1 MDFKPL
7 IEKLAKMV
15 AEAET
20 GKMDTCASC
29 QQTNTHL
36 NPPSDFCDACMQ
48 KAAEEQGQDIEDM
61 YEAAMCEDCGSSPCV
76 CEGVGLEEEIL
87 DEVTPPGFKKE
98 HPGLM
103 SKLKKEYPGEPGKA
117 YATAWKI
124 QGEEDKEEME
134 EGKAKHTIEAYGV
147 KGMDS
152 KQWRKTFKDADDL
165 NQWLEKNDAEMLGM
179 RELEGVDEDKEEM
192 EEGKA
197 KHTIEAYGVKGMDS
211 KQWRKTFKDADDLNQ
226 WLEKNDAEMLGMR
239 ELEGVD
245 EDIYES
251 ELASMK
257 RMMECWGPM
266 NAPVNQSSGM
276 NVTTNVDSK
285 TGTKTVTITA
295 DGEGA
300 EELMKILTM
309 SGIAVAPMP
318 TVSVEEELAN
328 QPNPKTLDA
337 KIQMVDMA
345 GGPNA
350 PHGQYNPHAARDN
363 SMSMVDESVDQLAQ
377 NLRNKFMNES
387 KGEKTFKVQVS
398 YDDPSGK
405 GIASKTHVI
414 KNVTDAKHAKSI
426 VKDKHL
432 PKVKNG
438 KIVRATEVQD

>member
-20 GKMDTCASC
+20 GKMGTCASC

-36 NPPSDFCDACMQ
+36 NPASDFCDACMQ

-124 QGEEDKEEME
+124 QGE
-134 EGKAKHTIEAYGV
+134 
-147 KGMDS
+147 
-152 KQWRKTFKDADDL
+152 
-165 NQWLEKNDAEMLGM
+165 
-179 RELEGVDEDKEEM
+179 EDKEEM

>member
-179 RELEGVDEDKEEM
+179 RD
-192 EEGKA
+192 
-197 KHTIEAYGVKGMDS
+197 
-211 KQWRKTFKDADDLNQ
+211 
-226 WLEKNDAEMLGMR
+226 
-239 ELEGVD
+239 LEGVD

>member
-20 GKMDTCASC
+20 GKMGTCASC
-29 QQTNTHL
+29 HQTNTHL

-124 QGEEDKEEME
+124 QGE
-134 EGKAKHTIEAYGV
+134 
-147 KGMDS
+147 
-152 KQWRKTFKDADDL
+152 
-165 NQWLEKNDAEMLGM
+165 
-179 RELEGVDEDKEEM
+179 EDKEEM

>member
-1 MDFKPL
+1 
-7 IEKLAKMV
+7 
-15 AEAET
+15 
-20 GKMDTCASC
+20 
-29 QQTNTHL
+29 
-36 NPPSDFCDACMQ
+36 
-48 KAAEEQGQDIEDM
+48 
-61 YEAAMCEDCGSSPCV
+61 
-76 CEGVGLEEEIL
+76 
-87 DEVTPPGFKKE
+87 
-98 HPGLM
+98 
-103 SKLKKEYPGEPGKA
+103 
-117 YATAWKI
+117 
-124 QGEEDKEEME
+124 
-134 EGKAKHTIEAYGV
+134 
-147 KGMDS
+147 
-152 KQWRKTFKDADDL
+152 
-165 NQWLEKNDAEMLGM
+165 
-179 RELEGVDEDKEEM
+179 
-192 EEGKA
+192 
-197 KHTIEAYGVKGMDS
+197 
-211 KQWRKTFKDADDLNQ
+211 
-226 WLEKNDAEMLGMR
+226 
-239 ELEGVD
+239 
-245 EDIYES
+245 
-251 ELASMK
+251 
-257 RMMECWGPM
+257 
-266 NAPVNQSSGM
+266 M